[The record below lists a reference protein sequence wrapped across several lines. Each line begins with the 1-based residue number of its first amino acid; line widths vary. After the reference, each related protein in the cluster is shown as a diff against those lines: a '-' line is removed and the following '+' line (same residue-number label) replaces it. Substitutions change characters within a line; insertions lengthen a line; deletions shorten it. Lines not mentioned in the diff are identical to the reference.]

1 VEEGTGGNDVVKK
14 EDAGG
19 KRIVKKS
26 TGGNGIVK
34 KGVSG
39 NGTGKK
45 IPEENEDEKKA
56 GKNTAVR
63 TGSGLRSG
71 TPGTAGDAV
80 TAGTPATTGASTAPG
95 APGTAGKQTAP
106 GTPITGALTTAGNT
120 VTAGMTTAGSAG
132 KKGKDSTV
140 AASPKPG
147 GNTTAKKKPAAVP
160 DNKQTSADKKSAED
174 TTAIEPDVYGWVAGI
189 GFNQFFSVGQ
199 QQKSD
204 YNSGGTT
211 GGIGD
216 YLPIPMVR
224 YYFSRKLFVQMEAQF
239 NAPQFTKKDLVAGQS
254 AGVTLPSGYVQQ
266 NSVVI
271 KKLFYFNLPISIHYS
286 PIKNLYV
293 GAGLQ
298 YSRLSNGVGLY
309 EDKVLVPGGSDTVKA
324 AKLYSFKGDSI
335 YQKMRTNEF
344 RLLLDLNYTYKR
356 FIIGARY
363 NQALSRFINVRLSDA
378 QVTQARN
385 SSLQLYIRYI
395 LWDGRKRKALS
406 SK

>member
-1 VEEGTGGNDVVKK
+1 VKKVTGGRGVVEEGTGGNDVVK
-14 EDAGG
+14 EGD
-19 KRIVKKS
+19 
-26 TGGNGIVK
+26 TGGNGNVK
-34 KGVSG
+34 KRTGGKGIVTDGASG
-39 NGTGKK
+39 NGSGEKAS
-45 IPEENEDEKKA
+45 EENEDGKKE
-56 GKNTAVR
+56 GKNTV
-63 TGSGLRSG
+63 G
-71 TPGTAGDAV
+71 TPG
-80 TAGTPATTGASTAPG
+80 TTGASTA
-95 APGTAGKQTAP
+95 A
-106 GTPITGALTTAGNT
+106 GTPDSIGTPTTVGNP
-120 VTAGMTTAGSAG
+120 VTARTTTAGSAG
-132 KKGKDSTV
+132 KKGKDSTAT
-140 AASPKPG
+140 AAPKPG
-147 GNTTAKKKPAAVP
+147 GNTIAKKKPAAVP
-160 DNKQTSADKKSAED
+160 DNKQTSAGKKPAED

-254 AGVTLPSGYVQQ
+254 AGVTLPSGHVQQ

-271 KKLFYFNLPISIHYS
+271 KKLFYFNLPVSIHYS
-286 PIKNLYV
+286 PIRNLYLGGGV
-293 GAGLQ
+293 Q

-363 NQALSRFINVRLSDA
+363 NQALSKFINVRLSDA